1 MDNAA
6 RCPHCACPARRRWT
20 RPPPTLTC
28 GRPAAPVRALTT
40 APCFHHQVFK
50 SPRIREPGPTPCKTG
65 AGVPAA
71 AFSGGKGALA
81 PGGLGAA
88 GPLPRSAIGA
98 GGTPRGSS
106 APPPGGH
113 LNSRLGAAIGGG
125 GDRLGGLVRPPP
137 GGHLS
142 LAFSS
147 PITDTEGEV
156 LFS

>member
-106 APPPGGH
+106 APPPWGALEFPPG
-113 LNSRLGAAIGGG
+113 SRHRRRRG
-125 GDRLGGLVRPPP
+125 PPWGP
-137 GGHLS
+137 CSPPSGGHLS